1 MFRRLRRH
9 LAADTPVTPVE
20 PVPQAVTEAPGTSPL
35 SPRVQSAVE
44 FRREHPNDFY
54 GGWEE
59 EDIALFQS
67 ARRSSTAQPGTITDF
82 LGTRTATGLH
92 PWAAWHDGAVF
103 DDLPIPDDQL
113 RAEAI
118 EYFALL
124 HAFDRAGPDSFTI
137 AELGASFGPWVCAAA
152 VEARHRGVPRV
163 RLTAV
168 EASHLHFEQIQYH
181 LATNGV
187 SFETAELNLVH
198 GAIATEAGT
207 LYFPKVH
214 SLNDNGSQ
222 AVETARD
229 HDYIGREVEHEA
241 VTAYTL
247 DQVLAEGI
255 TDLLHVDIQG
265 TEGRLLSANIDLLDA
280 RVRTMFI
287 GTHSRRIE
295 GELLDLL
302 HGRGWILVR
311 ERPCQFSYR
320 TEIADITGW
329 TTRDGGQVW
338 TNPRLDRV

>member
-1 MFRRLRRH
+1 MFRRLRRR
-9 LAADTPVTPVE
+9 LSAGTQEQQAPAVNENATDTENV
-20 PVPQAVTEAPGTSPL
+20 SSL
-35 SPRVQSAVE
+35 SPRVQSAVDA
-44 FRREHPNDFY
+44 RRKHPNDFY

-67 ARRSSTAQPGTITDF
+67 ARRSLTAQPGTITDF

-118 EYFALL
+118 EYYALL
-124 HAFDRAGPDSFTI
+124 HAFDRAEPDSFSI
-137 AELGASFGPWVCAAA
+137 VELGASFGPWICAGA
-152 VEARHRGVPRV
+152 VEARHRGLQRI

-181 LATNGV
+181 LAVNGV
-187 SFETAELNLVH
+187 SAENATLNLVH

-222 AVETARD
+222 AIETARD

-241 VTAYTL
+241 VSAYTME
-247 DQVLAEGI
+247 QVLPEGT

-265 TEGRLLSANIDLLDA
+265 TEGRLLAASIDLLDA

-302 HGRGWILVR
+302 HGHNWVLMR
-311 ERPCQFSYR
+311 ERPCQFTYR
-320 TEIADITGW
+320 TEIGDITGW

-338 TNPRLDRV
+338 TNPRLNRA

>member
-1 MFRRLRRH
+1 MFRRLRQS
-9 LAADTPVTPVE
+9 LSPDTRA
-20 PVPQAVTEAPGTSPL
+20 VPEAPVIEPMTAAPNTGAL
-35 SPRVQSAVE
+35 SPRVQAAVE
-44 FRREHPNDFY
+44 AKRTHTNDFY

-59 EDIALFQS
+59 EDIALFQR
-67 ARRSSTAQPGTITDF
+67 ARRTSTAQPGTITDF
-82 LGTRTATGLH
+82 LGTHTATDLH

-124 HAFDRAGPDSFTI
+124 HAMDRAEPDAFSI
-137 AELGASFGPWVCAAA
+137 VELGASFGPWTCAAA
-152 VEARHRGVPRV
+152 VEARHRGVERI

-168 EASHLHFEQIQYH
+168 EASHLHFERIQYH
-181 LATNGV
+181 LAVNGV
-187 SFETAELNLVH
+187 SAANAELNLVH

-207 LYFPKVH
+207 LYFPKVD
-214 SLNDNGSQ
+214 SLNDNGGQ

-229 HDYIGREVEHEA
+229 RDYIGREIEHEA

-247 DQVLAEGI
+247 DQVLPEGV
-255 TDLLHVDIQG
+255 TDLLHIDIQG
-265 TEGRLLSANIDLLDA
+265 TEGRLLAANIDLIDG

-302 HGRGWILVR
+302 HGHGWVLLR
-311 ERPCQFSYR
+311 ERPCQFGYR
-320 TEIADITGW
+320 AEIADTVGW

-338 TNPRLDRV
+338 ANPRLDRV